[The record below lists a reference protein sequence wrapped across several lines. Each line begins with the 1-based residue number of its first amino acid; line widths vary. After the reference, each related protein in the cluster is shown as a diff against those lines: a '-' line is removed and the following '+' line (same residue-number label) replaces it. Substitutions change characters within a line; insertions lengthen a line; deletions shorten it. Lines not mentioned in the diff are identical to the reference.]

1 MGQDKAGLIIGGTP
15 LWRRQ
20 LATLRETGATE
31 IFISGPVDGPYSESG
46 MAIMEDAEPGLG
58 PIGGLV
64 TAIASARHELVLV
77 LAIDLPRMTSGYLQ
91 SLLADAPVV
100 PRRGDRFEPL
110 SIVYTR
116 CCGEV
121 FQHRL
126 AQRRLSLQSAIHHLI
141 ERGELYA
148 CDVSPAEASLFDN
161 LNTPE
166 DLAYFIQAE

>member
-1 MGQDKAGLIIGGTP
+1 MGQDKAGLIIDGIP

-20 LATLRETGATE
+20 LATLRATGATE
-31 IFISGPVDGPYSESG
+31 IFISGPVDGPYSKSG

-64 TAIASARHELVLV
+64 TAIASAQHEHVLV

-91 SLLADAPVV
+91 SLLANAPVV

-110 SIVYTR
+110 AAVYTR

-126 AQRRLSLQSAIHHLI
+126 AQRRLSLQSAIHDLI
-141 ERGELYA
+141 ERGELSA
-148 CDVSPAEASLFDN
+148 RDVSPAEASLFDN

-166 DLAYFIQAE
+166 DLAYFVQAE